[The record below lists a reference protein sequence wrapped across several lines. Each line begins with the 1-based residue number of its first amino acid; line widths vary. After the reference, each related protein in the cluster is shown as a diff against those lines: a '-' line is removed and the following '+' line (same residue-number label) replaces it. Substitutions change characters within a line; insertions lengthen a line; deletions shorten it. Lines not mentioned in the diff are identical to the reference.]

1 MHGGVRGR
9 KFLGQRNFLL
19 LDFVGQGPV
28 SVVSF
33 SNEKRTGNNKTTC
46 YAGGEKSFSLSA
58 KNLLRYNN
66 DGLPATL
73 KYLGGVL
80 WTVIVYHIRSGT
92 VSTT

>member
-1 MHGGVRGR
+1 M
-9 KFLGQRNFLL
+9 NEELL
-19 LDFVGQGPV
+19 HEDAAVLFVVGQGPV

-33 SNEKRTGNNKTTC
+33 SSEKRTGNNKTTC
-46 YAGGEKSFSLSA
+46 YAGGEESFSLSA

-73 KYLGGVL
+73 MYLGGVL
-80 WTVIVYHIRSGT
+80 WTLTVYHIQSGT